1 MHMHSLLYAM
11 FLFQG
16 KGLQTTYWLD
26 KRLEKPI
33 DTTKGCVTDIKTIL
47 NSYFCITMS
56 QFFVFQLS
64 LFIKKVAMN
73 K

>member
-1 MHMHSLLYAM
+1 M

-33 DTTKGCVTDIKTIL
+33 DTTKGCVTDINL
-47 NSYFCITMS
+47 DITGNE
-56 QFFVFQLS
+56 QLD
-64 LFIKKVAMN
+64 
-73 K
+73 